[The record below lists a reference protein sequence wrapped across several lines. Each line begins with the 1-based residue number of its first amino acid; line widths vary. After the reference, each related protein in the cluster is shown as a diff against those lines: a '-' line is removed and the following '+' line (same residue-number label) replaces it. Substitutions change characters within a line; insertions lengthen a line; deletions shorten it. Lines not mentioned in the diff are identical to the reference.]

1 MRILC
6 LHGRG
11 SNNDIFKMQTAGFRS
26 LLDDY
31 EFDFVQGQMPH
42 TEGNWS
48 LHTKDFSSSSL
59 WGYFNLLDL
68 EDIVETEQQV
78 LQLAAENGPYD
89 GILGYSQ
96 GATLAAQVLIKDALE
111 TAAQDPE
118 HHHPPFK
125 FAIFFNGATP
135 SRVFKVPS
143 KPVPIIPDLTQ
154 PLALKFL
161 HAVKANP
168 LLGSTGLY
176 PAAHP
181 TQPGRQMLTDGTLG
195 MMKSDAALDGKLI
208 QIPTLHV
215 RCETDV
221 AEHGEELYNLCDPQ
235 LAEQYFHIHKHDFP
249 RGYNEMRG
257 IARLIRQTA
266 ERACEL

>member
-1 MRILC
+1 M
-6 LHGRG
+6 
-11 SNNDIFKMQTAGFRS
+11 
-26 LLDDY
+26 
-31 EFDFVQGQMPH
+31 
-42 TEGNWS
+42 
-48 LHTKDFSSSSL
+48 
-59 WGYFNLLDL
+59 LDL
-68 EDIVETEQQV
+68 DDIVETELQV

-111 TAAQDPE
+111 TAQDPK
-118 HHHPPFK
+118 HHPPFK

-154 PLALKFL
+154 PIALKFL
-161 HAVKANP
+161 HAMKANP
-168 LLGSTGLY
+168 LLGSTTLY
-176 PAAHP
+176 PAEHP
-181 TQPGRQMLTDGTLG
+181 TQQGRQILTDGTLG
-195 MMKSDAALDGKLI
+195 MMKCDVALDGNLI
-208 QIPTLHV
+208 QLPTLHV

-221 AEHGEELYNLCDPQ
+221 AEHGEELYNLCDEQ

-249 RGYNEMRG
+249 RGYKEMRE
-257 IARLIRQTA
+257 IARLIRQIA